1 MPKKPDKKLLREE
14 LEDGVD
20 PVDPLDE
27 SEEGLLAQGSVRG
40 AVEEVLNDAGQDAL
54 PPENAD
60 LLDEEVDDAL
70 DWSARPQIE
79 SVVANRPGTTL
90 QRAIRKND
98 KRKIR
103 KLIKGGADVNEIGPD
118 GMSPLMV
125 AISTRQIALVKLLIG
140 VGADLNALSDD
151 GFSALTL
158 AIHGN
163 MENMVRYLLDHGAKV
178 DLQNYNEETSLMEA
192 LYCENP
198 SERIISMLIDA
209 GASVLHKSIT
219 GDSPISLVEK
229 SGKHRLIRFFSEK
242 THFKLWS
249 DKNFEELIR
258 KDLRRRMKTQF
269 PN

>member
-1 MPKKPDKKLLREE
+1 MPKKPDKKFLMDE

-20 PVDPLDE
+20 PLEEP
-27 SEEGLLAQGSVRG
+27 EEGLLVQHSVRG
-40 AVEEVLNDAGQDAL
+40 AVEEVLNDAEQGPISSEGAY
-54 PPENAD
+54 
-60 LLDEEVDDAL
+60 LLDEEADDAL

-79 SVVANRPGTTL
+79 SMVENRPSTKL
-90 QRAIRKND
+90 QLAIRKND

-103 KLIKGGADVNEIGPD
+103 KLIKGGVNVNEAGHD
-118 GMSPLMV
+118 GMTPLMA
-125 AISTRQIALVKLLIG
+125 AISTRQIALVKLLVG

-151 GFSALTL
+151 GFSALTY
-158 AIHGN
+158 AIRGN
-163 MENMVRYLLDHGAKV
+163 MENMVRYLLANGAKV
-178 DLQNYNEETSLMEA
+178 DLLNYSEETSLMEA

-219 GDSPISLVEK
+219 GDSPIALVER
-229 SGKHRLIRFFSEK
+229 SGNHRLIRFFSEK

-249 DKNFEELIR
+249 DKNFEEFIR